1 MRTTI
6 ATVIGLLFFTVS
18 AGRTQDVSPLRD
30 EPYSVELRVRET
42 FKVCLSAQIA
52 CPAISPICDD
62 VKVALPV
69 DTPEGLGFKGVG
81 SGTTLCSAASTSGQR
96 RVFRITVR

>member
-1 MRTTI
+1 M
-6 ATVIGLLFFTVS
+6 LLFTVS
-18 AGRTQDVSPLRD
+18 AGHAQDVSPLRD
-30 EPYSVELRVRET
+30 EPYSVGLRAGET
-42 FKVCLSAQIA
+42 FKACLSGQIV

-69 DTPEGLGFKGVG
+69 DTPDGLGFKGVG
-81 SGTTLCSAASTSGQR
+81 HGETLCSAASTSGMR